1 MKKIKKRQ
9 LLILSV
15 LTLCFSSCTYDS
27 ESDLIEVSDDDTDPN
42 AMVNYTDDIATI
54 IQSSCTGC
62 HSSPPV
68 NGAPFALVNFSQV
81 DQRASAM
88 LNRMSR
94 QSGSPGAMP
103 PSGRLPQATID
114 LVERWIDEGKL
125 EN

>member
-1 MKKIKKRQ
+1 MKTSKLFLFS
-9 LLILSV
+9 LLA
-15 LTLCFSSCTYDS
+15 LCICSCSYDS
-27 ESDLIEVSDDDTDPN
+27 ESDLIDESDGPVDPN
-42 AMVNYTDDIATI
+42 VLVTYTDNISQV
-54 IQSSCTGC
+54 IQSACISC

-81 DQRASAM
+81 DQRAGLI

-94 QSGSPGAMP
+94 QSGVPGAMP

-114 LVERWIDEGKL
+114 LVERWINDGQL